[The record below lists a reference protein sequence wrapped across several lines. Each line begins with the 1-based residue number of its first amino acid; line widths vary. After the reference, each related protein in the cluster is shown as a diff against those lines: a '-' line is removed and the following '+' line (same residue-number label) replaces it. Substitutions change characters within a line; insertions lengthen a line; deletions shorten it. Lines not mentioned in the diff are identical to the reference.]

1 MKKKTP
7 NLKNIKK
14 KISEKKKKKKNV
26 GETLEIMEKTVAYNK
41 MFKIFF
47 RLHQKLIKE
56 NQNQN
61 LKKVLL
67 KKYI

>member
-1 MKKKTP
+1 MKQ
-7 NLKNIKK
+7 
-14 KISEKKKKKKNV
+14 KKKKNA
-26 GETLEIMEKTVAYNK
+26 GETLEIMEKIVAYNK
-41 MFKIFF
+41 MFQNFF

-61 LKKVLL
+61 LKKLLL

>member
-1 MKKKTP
+1 MSET
-7 NLKNIKK
+7 
-14 KISEKKKKKKNV
+14 EKKNA
-26 GETLEIMEKTVAYNK
+26 GETLEIMENIVAYNK
-41 MFKIFF
+41 MFKNFF

-56 NQNQN
+56 DQNQN